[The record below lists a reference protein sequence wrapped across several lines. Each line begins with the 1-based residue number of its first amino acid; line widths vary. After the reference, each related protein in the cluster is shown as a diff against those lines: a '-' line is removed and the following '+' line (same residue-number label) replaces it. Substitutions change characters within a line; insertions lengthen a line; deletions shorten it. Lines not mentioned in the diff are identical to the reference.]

1 MKTVDRLIIK
11 AKRKKGV
18 KQLINAFIRQ
28 SNDGSQWIVDASIW
42 DGIKGSG
49 VTSEICSCNSIEE
62 AEAALQG
69 LGKKYPNNKD
79 IPVFIDDIVE

>member
-18 KQLINAFIRQ
+18 KQLINAFIHQ
-28 SNDGSQWIVDASIW
+28 SNNGSQWIVDASIW

-49 VTSEICSCNSIEE
+49 VTNEICSCNSIEE
-62 AEAALQG
+62 AEAALQE